1 MKNTALLLLLTWFS
15 LPTKP
20 LTADSR
26 LDSVYAPVVVGIPPC
41 DAYIGLSLMPDG
53 EIRHYNYGAQPDR
66 PTPGYLSSR
75 DHGFSW
81 KRMSLPPELP
91 YADQRSP
98 ISGEY
103 IRLFCTDNGVYALRT
118 EGGLEGGR
126 TITRIDNRPGIMNKP
141 PLFIRG
147 GKRILSGAHR
157 TDRSG
162 AYVYY
167 SDDDGRTWKA
177 SAQVTVPLHR
187 KGGWHQGVRWN
198 HGAVEPTIAELADGR
213 LWMIMRTSQD
223 RHYQSFSHDGGA
235 TWTPATPSPFYG
247 TITMPTLYRMADGRL
262 LFFWSNTTPL
272 PELARADGVWEDV
285 FTNRDAAHVAI
296 SADDGRTW
304 SGFRELLLSPE
315 RNSHHYQAPADK
327 SVHQV
332 QAVEVAPGKMLV
344 AVGQNPECRRLLLF
358 DVNWLNEPR
367 RSCDF
372 TNGLEDWSAF
382 RYYKGI
388 TGHCCYNRQAQPL
401 LVPHPDRPGQRVLR
415 LDYTRNDSLVQDN
428 DGAVWNFPA
437 ARNGEL
443 IMRLQIPEKA
453 ARVHLI
459 LNDRW
464 FNPTDSVARHECM
477 YTLPLTRNRLQI
489 SDNGWHHLRIL
500 WQQNRPAQLYID
512 GKKRATLPVICPTEH
527 GPSYLHLL
535 GEPVPADEGVHIEF
549 VEAGKVLL

>member
-15 LPTKP
+15 LPTTP

-75 DHGFSW
+75 DHGFNW

-103 IRLFCTDNGVYALRT
+103 IRLFCTDNGVFALRT

-167 SDDDGRTWKA
+167 SD
-177 SAQVTVPLHR
+177 
-187 KGGWHQGVRWN
+187 
-198 HGAVEPTIAELADGR
+198 
-213 LWMIMRTSQD
+213 
-223 RHYQSFSHDGGA
+223 
-235 TWTPATPSPFYG
+235 
-247 TITMPTLYRMADGRL
+247 
-262 LFFWSNTTPL
+262 
-272 PELARADGVWEDV
+272 
-285 FTNRDAAHVAI
+285 
-296 SADDGRTW
+296 DDGRTW

-415 LDYTRNDSLVQDN
+415 LGYTRNDSLVQDN

-500 WQQNRPAQLYID
+500 WQQNRPAQLYVD
-512 GKKRATLPVICPTEH
+512 GKKQATLPVICPTEH